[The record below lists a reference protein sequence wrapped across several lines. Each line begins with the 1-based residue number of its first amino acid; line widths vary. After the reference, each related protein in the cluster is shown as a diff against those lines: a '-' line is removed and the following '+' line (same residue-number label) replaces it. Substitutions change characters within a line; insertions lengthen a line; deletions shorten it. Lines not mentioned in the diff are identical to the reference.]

1 MKRDKELIRRILMAV
16 EDKEDGEIGPL
27 NHELLADDKPAD
39 ITYNALLLGTGG
51 FLTYQLLVDSDGEEI
66 WVGHLTSQGYQLL
79 DKIRDASAWNTLKKT
94 GASFSFQVAVKLW
107 PAMLGGVI

>member
-16 EDKEDGEIGPL
+16 EDKENGELEPL
-27 NHELLADDKPAD
+27 DHELLAGDKPVD

-51 FLTYQLLVDSDGEEI
+51 FLTYRLPIGSDDEI

-79 DKIRDASAWNTLKKT
+79 DKIRDTSAWNTLKKT
-94 GASFSFQVAVKLW
+94 GASFSFQVAVKLG